1 MNKLIVYSLAGI
13 LTIGI
18 MASCGDKSGT
28 NAASPAVSAET
39 EISASPQTTA
49 QVTAQPTAQTAD
61 QPATTPQ
68 PSQGAFTTGVFVD
81 LDTIEDPLFNE
92 EIKNLLST
100 TLEALANK
108 KEEAFRSVFKD
119 SQSADA
125 FMYLFGRD
133 YNFNT
138 IGTVEQDKEG
148 RVIVEIRGKVKDSGE
163 IKEPSSFYY
172 FMQDADNHW
181 SLRAID

>member
-18 MASCGDKSGT
+18 IASCGDKSGT
-28 NAASPAVSAET
+28 NAASPAVNAET
-39 EISASPQTTA
+39 EISASPQA
-49 QVTAQPTAQTAD
+49 TAQPTAQATD

-68 PSQGAFTTGVFVD
+68 PIQGTFTTGVFVD
-81 LDTIEDPLFNE
+81 LDTLEDPLFNE
-92 EIKNLLST
+92 EIKNLLNT

-133 YNFNT
+133 YYFDT
-138 IGTVEQDKEG
+138 IGTVDQDKEG

-163 IKEPSSFYY
+163 IKEPNSFYY
-172 FMQDADNHW
+172 FMKDADNHW